1 MVAPPPD
8 NIFERPG
15 RRLTDVI
22 NDGTGSEALEKV
34 ETKDSMSVTLRGCTI
49 ASNYGDGFRVLFNQ
63 GGQALLEN
71 VTVGHNQGGILIN
84 TISGETEIRHSFL
97 FRNEAEVL
105 LRPIQDSTLQVHG
118 SVIAHNQVLVSV
130 SVIET

>member
-1 MVAPPPD
+1 MVAPSPD

-84 TISGETEIRHSFL
+84 TISGETEIRH
-97 FRNEAEVL
+97 
-105 LRPIQDSTLQVHG
+105 
-118 SVIAHNQVLVSV
+118 
-130 SVIET
+130 